1 LFLEAMH
8 KIVNFEINSIKMEI
22 ATQKK
27 EIIDWILSIEDQAVL
42 DEIEMLKTQSSF
54 DFDEEFKKGL
64 TVEEFRKRT
73 TEFLKTLTS

>member
-1 LFLEAMH
+1 
-8 KIVNFEINSIKMEI
+8 MEI

-27 EIIDWILSIEDQAVL
+27 EIIDWILAIEDQAVL
-42 DEIEMLKTQSSF
+42 NEIEVLKKQNSF

-73 TEFLKTLTS
+73 TEFIKSLPWKKQISLTEPK